1 MELRDGDV
9 LVAPSALQLIKFV
22 PDGGQTAEVLLV
34 RLHQELMGSQGVSHS
49 HLYVLSLAPERVQ

>member
-1 MELRDGDV
+1 M
-9 LVAPSALQLIKFV
+9 APSALQLIKFV